1 MAEFPTLPIGPLDL
15 LVKAALAPPPVAG
28 KAWAEWRKGYAL
40 DETPWTEVRLL
51 GAVAQRIS
59 WLEPDADILPR
70 IRGIQKFLY
79 AQSQLCLVGAMGGL
93 RDLSGAGI
101 PMLFLKGAGRVAV
114 DDGIARE
121 RLVRDIDVL
130 VPIDRRDEACERLGV
145 GGWQLRGAWQTL
157 WRSYNSLAGH
167 HGWSLSRGR
176 GEIDL
181 HHFSNNLNRLVGDDD
196 GLWARSSRVTWRGIE
211 VHVPSAT
218 DNLLIAVVHG
228 LRWSRDLN
236 ADWII
241 DGFRA
246 ISSGAI
252 DWALLLEEARR
263 RHVATIL
270 HAGLS
275 YLRAALEAPVP
286 SEILDALTAMG
297 TRRQMNELHFYTR
310 VSLPFNLEQNAA
322 FLAMAVERSGEAGD
336 PEVRHPARLTIGP
349 GELSL
354 GVRYS
359 VDISGLLKLGGT
371 RLNVRLV
378 APAAPGARL
387 IGMIFILG
395 MIFDCREVE
404 VADEGDEGAA
414 CTLSFIVHPKML
426 VGRGISRIVLRVI
439 AAGSAPI
446 IPWGNVHSEQ

>member
-1 MAEFPTLPIGPLDL
+1 
-15 LVKAALAPPPVAG
+15 
-28 KAWAEWRKGYAL
+28 
-40 DETPWTEVRLL
+40 
-51 GAVAQRIS
+51 
-59 WLEPDADILPR
+59 
-70 IRGIQKFLY
+70 
-79 AQSQLCLVGAMGGL
+79 
-93 RDLSGAGI
+93 
-101 PMLFLKGAGRVAV
+101 
-114 DDGIARE
+114 
-121 RLVRDIDVL
+121 
-130 VPIDRRDEACERLGV
+130 
-145 GGWQLRGAWQTL
+145 
-157 WRSYNSLAGH
+157 
-167 HGWSLSRGR
+167 
-176 GEIDL
+176 
-181 HHFSNNLNRLVGDDD
+181 
-196 GLWARSSRVTWRGIE
+196 
-211 VHVPSAT
+211 
-218 DNLLIAVVHG
+218 
-228 LRWSRDLN
+228 
-236 ADWII
+236 
-241 DGFRA
+241 
-246 ISSGAI
+246 
-252 DWALLLEEARR
+252 
-263 RHVATIL
+263 
-270 HAGLS
+270 
-275 YLRAALEAPVP
+275 
-286 SEILDALTAMG
+286 
-297 TRRQMNELHFYTR
+297 MNELHFYTR

-446 IPWGNVHSEQ
+446 IPWGNVHTEQ